1 MIFNCCHLGFS
12 LPRLKF
18 PCVCV
23 FLPSLWSNASYWE
36 NSAEN
41 NFTAPTDGA
50 NVIIPSGNVWENKLV
65 SVMDFLVF
73 KMKGSS
79 SS

>member
-1 MIFNCCHLGFS
+1 MDHPWTVFKKI
-12 LPRLKF
+12 

-23 FLPSLWSNASYWE
+23 FLPSSWSNASYWE

-50 NVIIPSGNVWENKLV
+50 NVVIPSGNVWENKLV
-65 SVMDFLVF
+65 SVMDFFVF
-73 KMKGSS
+73 KKVAHLLDSV
-79 SS
+79 